1 MPYGQMTGPN
11 AVFSFACPW
20 PFQGPGKAAGV
31 ALTTCQLPGKVVGP
45 GIKTWRHSPVTG
57 CTTVKG
63 KAGAEHMRNA
73 QQAPTNAATLFR
85 IRNLLSRKNLGTL
98 HCDQE

>member
-20 PFQGPGKAAGV
+20 PFQGPGKTAGV

-63 KAGAEHMRNA
+63 KAGAENVRNA